1 MTRLQQFLRENVWKG
16 EEGLDLYNRTYFSD
30 IHPTITTRYSADNNK
45 FIMETANRQD
55 NIRYKEMPN
64 GNIRGYQDNER
75 KSGVSELQFTHPDNV
90 NPTLTTAHEPKV
102 IEPINEYADGTSRT
116 IKAQYAKTSSAC
128 LKRND
133 SFGATGA
140 TDGFRV
146 RKLTPKEC
154 FRLMGV
160 EDTDADKMIGVLS
173 KSRCYQVA
181 GNSIVVDVLE
191 AIFRQLFIENTNTN
205 QQTELF

>member
-1 MTRLQQFLRENVWKG
+1 MTRLQQFLHDNPPNG
-16 EEGLDLYNRTYFSD
+16 QDGIDLYNHCYFAD
-30 IHPTITTRYSADNNK
+30 IRPTVTTRVSAGNNT
-45 FIMETANRQD
+45 FIMEHNRQD

-64 GNIRGYQDNER
+64 GNIRGYINNDR
-75 KSGVSELQFTHPDNV
+75 KSGVSEAQYMHPN
-90 NPTLTTAHEPKV
+90 NPAGTLTTAHEPKV
-102 IEPINEYADGTSRT
+102 IEPINAQDGCART
-116 IKAQYAKTSSAC
+116 IKAQYAQTSNAN
-128 LKRND
+128 LKRDD

-160 EDTDADKMIGVLS
+160 ADTDADKMIAVLS

-181 GNSIVVDVLE
+181 GNSIVVDVLA
-191 AIFRQLFIENTNTN
+191 AIFSQLFIGNTNNN
-205 QQTELF
+205 QQTEFF

>member
-1 MTRLQQFLRENVWKG
+1 MTRLQQFLHDNPPNG
-16 EEGLDLYNRTYFSD
+16 YDGIDLYNHCYFAD
-30 IHPTITTRYSADNNK
+30 IHPTVTTRVSAGNNT
-45 FIMETANRQD
+45 FIMEQ
-55 NIRYKEMPN
+55 
-64 GNIRGYQDNER
+64 
-75 KSGVSELQFTHPDNV
+75 
-90 NPTLTTAHEPKV
+90 
-102 IEPINEYADGTSRT
+102 EPINAQDGCART
-116 IKAQYAKTSSAC
+116 IKAQYAQTSNAN
-128 LKRND
+128 LKRDD

-160 EDTDADKMIGVLS
+160 ADTDADKMIAVLS

-181 GNSIVVDVLE
+181 GNSIVVDVLA
-191 AIFRQLFIENTNTN
+191 AIFSQLFIGNNNNN